1 MTLLINGIAVKGVPQ
16 NATQVSSLRFI
27 DLVLYTKALFIGSY
41 RIKIV
46 DMFSFAK
53 IPSHR
58 FLSIV
63 NEYRDCGY

>member
-1 MTLLINGIAVKGVPQ
+1 MTLLTNDIAVKGVPQ
-16 NATQVSSLRFI
+16 NATQVSLFRFI
-27 DLVLYTKALFIGSY
+27 DLVLYIKALFIGSY

-46 DMFSFAK
+46 DMFSFVN
-53 IPSHR
+53 IPIHR